1 MNDIGEKIYNLR
13 KEKNVSQEKLA
24 IMLGVAR
31 QTVSKW
37 ELNTAQP
44 TAKNIETICKVFGV
58 DIGYFFEIP
67 NAQSAV
73 AADAA
78 EKEETKNEQPEKQKG
93 LSTFKILMIVIGV
106 VLLVL
111 FIIACGLACYLTIAP
126 SEGDVVHIVN
136 YKGIIFLVIGIL
148 AVAVLITL
156 TVIFI
161 KKRIRVG
168 KKSKLPTLSDKLPTE
183 GGRQDE

>member
-1 MNDIGEKIYNLR
+1 MNDIGKKILKLR
-13 KEKNVSQEKLA
+13 EENGLSQEKLA
-24 IMLGVAR
+24 MMLGVAR

-37 ELNTAQP
+37 ELNTAQ
-44 TAKNIETICKVFGV
+44 TKTKNIEIICKVFGV
-58 DIGYFFEIP
+58 DTGYFFDIP
-67 NAQSAV
+67 NAQCAV
-73 AADAA
+73 AVA
-78 EKEETKNEQPEKQKG
+78 EKEEEPENEQPEKQKE

-126 SEGDVVHIVN
+126 SEGDFVHIVN
-136 YKGIIFLVIGIL
+136 YEGIIFLVFGIL

-161 KKRIRVG
+161 KKRIKVG